1 MPERRKFSRVMYR
14 APAILKQNEQSWHAH
29 VLDLSLK
36 GVLLSRPD
44 NWQANPQQ
52 TTFSLIFYLHDSD
65 VELDMDC
72 ILVNNCENYLHL
84 YIDHIDID
92 SASHLKRLVE
102 LNVGNDELLHRELA
116 QLTDPMTE
124 PES

>member
-14 APAILKQNEQSWHAH
+14 APATLKQNEQKWYAQ

-44 NWQANPQQ
+44 NWQADPENNA
-52 TTFSLIFYLHDSD
+52 FLLVFYLHDSD

-116 QLTDPMTE
+116 QLTDHMAE
-124 PES
+124 PNA

>member
-14 APAILKQNEQSWHAH
+14 APAILKQDEQAWHAQ

-36 GVLLSRPD
+36 GVLLSRPE
-44 NWQANPQQ
+44 NWQADPQH
-52 TTFSLIFYLHDSD
+52 TAFSLVFYLHDSD

-116 QLTDPMTE
+116 QLTDPMA
-124 PES
+124 ESES

>member
-1 MPERRKFSRVMYR
+1 MSERRKYSRVMYR
-14 APAILKQNEQSWHAH
+14 APAILKQDGREWHAH

-36 GVLLSRPD
+36 GVLLSLPN
-44 NWQANPQQ
+44 NWESDPERKE
-52 TTFSLIFYLHDSD
+52 FDLVFFLHDSEI
-65 VELDMDC
+65 ELDMEC
-72 ILVNNCENYLHL
+72 ILVNNCANYLHL

-116 QLTDPMTE
+116 QLTDHMAE
-124 PES
+124 PQA

>member
-1 MPERRKFSRVMYR
+1 MTERRKFSRVMYR
-14 APAILKQNEQSWHAH
+14 VPAILKQNEQQWHAQ

-36 GVLLSRPD
+36 GVLLSRPE
-44 NWQANPQQ
+44 NWQADPEHNA
-52 TTFSLIFYLHDSD
+52 FLLVFYLHDSD

-116 QLTDPMTE
+116 QLTDHMAE
-124 PES
+124 PNA

>member
-1 MPERRKFSRVMYR
+1 MTERRKFSRVMYR
-14 APAILKQNEQSWHAH
+14 VPAILKQNEQQWHAQ

-36 GVLLSRPD
+36 GVLLSRPE
-44 NWQANPQQ
+44 NWQADPEQNA
-52 TTFSLIFYLHDSD
+52 FLLVFYLHDSD

-116 QLTDPMTE
+116 QLTDHMAE
-124 PES
+124 PNA